1 MKPLFSV
8 VGMLGGVLTGIGVLA
23 MLQQSGTVYPTQNVT
38 IVAAVLGL
46 VWGILVPTLVQGRKI
61 RKRRAAST

>member
-8 VGMLGGVLTGIGVLA
+8 VGMLGGVLTGLGVLT

-38 IVAAVLGL
+38 VVAAVLGL
-46 VWGILVPTLVQGRKI
+46 VWGILLPTLVQGRKI
-61 RKRRAAST
+61 RKRRAAAT